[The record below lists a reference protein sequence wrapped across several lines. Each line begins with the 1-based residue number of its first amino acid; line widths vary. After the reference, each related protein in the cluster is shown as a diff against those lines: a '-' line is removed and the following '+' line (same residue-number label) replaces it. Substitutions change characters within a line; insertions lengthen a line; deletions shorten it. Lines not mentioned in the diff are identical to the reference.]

1 VTEINGRYI
10 VTVDTI
16 NGPNLRSRSN
26 VYGIGLVSGLH
37 TVRVFGY
44 VVGSTFFNTSCM
56 TVNLTITLS
65 SIPLEQQPLVSQV
78 LHIIEA

>member
-1 VTEINGRYI
+1 MTEINGRYI

-26 VYGIGLVSGLH
+26 VDGTGLASGLH

-44 VVGSTFFNTSCM
+44 VVGGTFFKTSCM
-56 TVNLTITLS
+56 AVNLTIT
-65 SIPLEQQPLVSQV
+65 
-78 LHIIEA
+78 